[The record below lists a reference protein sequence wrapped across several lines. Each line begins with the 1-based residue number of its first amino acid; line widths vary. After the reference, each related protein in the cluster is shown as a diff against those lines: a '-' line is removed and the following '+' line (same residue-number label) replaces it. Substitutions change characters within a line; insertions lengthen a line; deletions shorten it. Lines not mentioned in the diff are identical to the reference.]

1 MDIMSAT
8 LRNQGDFGRTI
19 PEAEWQT
26 KLEAAQNVLFCKEL
40 FAQVSFSVNISLLH
54 TFPSCYTLSLLVT
67 HFPFLLHTF
76 PSCYTLSLQPTLQQ
90 YDIKKSLLGLFAFV
104 MYFGCFKFM
113 VCMNYC
119 TVMKHIAQT

>member
-54 TFPSCYTLSLLVT
+54 TFPSCYTLSL
-67 HFPFLLHTF
+67 
-76 PSCYTLSLQPTLQQ
+76 QPTLQQ
-90 YDIKKSLLGLFAFV
+90 YDIKKTLLGLFAFV

-119 TVMKHIAQT
+119 TVMKHIALI

>member
-54 TFPSCYTLSLLVT
+54 TFLSCYTLSLLVT
-67 HFPFLLHTF
+67 HFSFLLHTF
-76 PSCYTLSLQPTLQQ
+76 HST
-90 YDIKKSLLGLFAFV
+90 
-104 MYFGCFKFM
+104 YF
-113 VCMNYC
+113 
-119 TVMKHIAQT
+119 TTI